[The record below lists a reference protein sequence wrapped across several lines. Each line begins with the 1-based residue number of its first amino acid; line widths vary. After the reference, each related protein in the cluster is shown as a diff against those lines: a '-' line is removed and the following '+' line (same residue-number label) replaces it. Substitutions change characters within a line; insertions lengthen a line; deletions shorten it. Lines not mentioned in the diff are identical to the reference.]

1 MASPLTLPLIR
12 VQVRIR
18 INMYFLSLMGKQ
30 IVLLTITQ
38 HLTPMTSTN
47 FAHEAGFSQTTREA
61 SLS

>member
-12 VQVRIR
+12 MQVRIR

-38 HLTPMTSTN
+38 HLTPMASTN
-47 FAHEAGFSQTTREA
+47 LARDAGSSQTTREA

>member
-1 MASPLTLPLIR
+1 MTSPLTLPLIR
-12 VQVRIR
+12 MQVR

-47 FAHEAGFSQTTREA
+47 LARDAGSCQTTREA
-61 SLS
+61 SRA